1 MSSGQ
6 QTLDFTDYSKSVGA
20 TLSLPGSWWVGGTPA
35 DKAEEWLCEV
45 VQYKPDHRFEGCR
58 YPKEAV
64 LLHVE
69 GVPDGD
75 ENEWWCECKGKNER
89 TFGSLLQRHKDRVQG
104 EVERGAAIA
113 LIAEVESAG
122 GGGDDDG
129 NSGDDVDDSAS
140 AAPVGLRR
148 FKSYVKPFFS
158 VVSGPTACRS
168 SDMGTDGDS
177 AKNVSFLMRCKL
189 PGKGSV
195 KMGEFKQTCKKM
207 ENGEY
212 PDGAP
217 TSTGIMIKK
226 LKQFYPDIHKEF
238 V

>member
-6 QTLDFTDYSKSVGA
+6 QTLDFADYSKSVGA

-89 TFGSLLQRHKDRVQG
+89 TFWSLLQRRHNG
-104 EVERGAAIA
+104 SGS
-113 LIAEVESAG
+113 AEG
-122 GGGDDDG
+122 I
-129 NSGDDVDDSAS
+129 
-140 AAPVGLRR
+140 
-148 FKSYVKPFFS
+148 
-158 VVSGPTACRS
+158 CRS
-168 SDMGTDGDS
+168 RNEARGTRYRRT
-177 AKNVSFLMRCKL
+177 V
-189 PGKGSV
+189 
-195 KMGEFKQTCKKM
+195 
-207 ENGEY
+207 
-212 PDGAP
+212 
-217 TSTGIMIKK
+217 
-226 LKQFYPDIHKEF
+226 
-238 V
+238 